1 MSMNFSK
8 VINCAKLYDLY
19 EQVFDYFNL
28 TIYDLES
35 CIDTNLSIEKIKNKL
50 ETFSDNHFKN
60 ALNEFNEEIRRIK
73 NYLPDELSKI
83 EKLSDDL
90 KFNFNTFLDKNFI
103 DFEKVASLKNNF
115 KISIDKI
122 SKVYS

>member
-1 MSMNFSK
+1 MNFSK

-19 EQVFDYFNL
+19 EQIFDYFNL

-60 ALNEFNEEIRRIK
+60 ALNEFNEEIKRIK

>member
-1 MSMNFSK
+1 MSMNFSR

-90 KFNFNTFLDKNFI
+90 KLNFNTFLDKNFI

>member
-1 MSMNFSK
+1 MNFSK

-19 EQVFDYFNL
+19 EQIFDYFNL

-35 CIDTNLSIEKIKNKL
+35 CIDTDLGIEKIKNKL

-83 EKLSDDL
+83 EKLTDDL
-90 KFNFNTFLDKNFI
+90 KFYFNTFLDKNFI
-103 DFEKVASLKNNF
+103 DFEKVASLKSNF

>member
-1 MSMNFSK
+1 MNFSK

-19 EQVFDYFNL
+19 EQIFDYFNL

-83 EKLSDDL
+83 ENLSDDL

-103 DFEKVASLKNNF
+103 DFEKVASLKSNF

>member
-1 MSMNFSK
+1 MNFSK

-19 EQVFDYFNL
+19 EQIFDYFNL

-103 DFEKVASLKNNF
+103 DFEKVASLKSNF

>member
-1 MSMNFSK
+1 MNFTK
-8 VINCAKLYDLY
+8 VINCEKLYDLY
-19 EQVFDYFNL
+19 DQIFDYFNL

-35 CIDTNLSIEKIKNKL
+35 CIDTNLNIEKIKNKL

-60 ALNEFNEEIRRIK
+60 ALNEFNEEIKRIK

-103 DFEKVASLKNNF
+103 DFEKVASLKSNF

>member
-1 MSMNFSK
+1 MNFSK

-19 EQVFDYFNL
+19 EQIFDYFNL

-35 CIDTNLSIEKIKNKL
+35 CIDTNIGIEKIKNKL
-50 ETFSDNHFKN
+50 ETFSDKHFKN
-60 ALNEFNEEIRRIK
+60 ALSEFNEEIRRIK

-90 KFNFNTFLDKNFI
+90 KYDFNTFLEKNFI
-103 DFEKVASLKNNF
+103 DFEKVTSLKNNL

>member
-1 MSMNFSK
+1 MNFSK

-19 EQVFDYFNL
+19 EQIFDYFNL

-73 NYLPDELSKI
+73 NYLPEELSKI

-90 KFNFNTFLDKNFI
+90 KFYFNTFLDKNFI
-103 DFEKVASLKNNF
+103 DYEKVASLKGNF

>member
-1 MSMNFSK
+1 MNFSK

-19 EQVFDYFNL
+19 EQIFDYFNL

-35 CIDTNLSIEKIKNKL
+35 CIDTNLGIEKIKNKL

-90 KFNFNTFLDKNFI
+90 KYDFNTFLDKNFI

>member
-1 MSMNFSK
+1 MNFSK

-19 EQVFDYFNL
+19 EQIFDYFNL

-35 CIDTNLSIEKIKNKL
+35 CIDTNLNIEKIKNKL

-90 KFNFNTFLDKNFI
+90 KFYFNTFLDKNFI

>member
-1 MSMNFSK
+1 MNFSK

-19 EQVFDYFNL
+19 EQIFDYFNL

-35 CIDTNLSIEKIKNKL
+35 CIDTNSGIEKIKNKL

-103 DFEKVASLKNNF
+103 DFEKVASLKSNF

>member
-1 MSMNFSK
+1 MNFSK
-8 VINCAKLYDLY
+8 AINCEKLYDLY
-19 EQVFDYFNL
+19 EQIFDYFNL

-35 CIDTNLSIEKIKNKL
+35 CIDTNLNIEKIKNKL
-50 ETFSDNHFKN
+50 ETFSDKHFKN
-60 ALNEFNEEIRRIK
+60 ALSEFNEEIGRIK

-90 KFNFNTFLDKNFI
+90 KYDFNTFLDKNFI

>member
-1 MSMNFSK
+1 MNFSK

-19 EQVFDYFNL
+19 EQIFDYFNL

-35 CIDTNLSIEKIKNKL
+35 CIDTNLNIEKIKNKL

-60 ALNEFNEEIRRIK
+60 ALKEFNEEIRRIK

-83 EKLSDDL
+83 EKLSNDL
-90 KFNFNTFLDKNFI
+90 KYNFNTFLDKNFI
-103 DFEKVASLKNNF
+103 DFEKVASLKNNL

>member
-1 MSMNFSK
+1 MNFSK

-19 EQVFDYFNL
+19 EQIFDYFNL

-35 CIDTNLSIEKIKNKL
+35 CIDTNLGIEKIKNQL

-90 KFNFNTFLDKNFI
+90 KFYFNTFLDKNFI
-103 DFEKVASLKNNF
+103 DFEKVASLKSNF

>member
-1 MSMNFSK
+1 MNFSK

-19 EQVFDYFNL
+19 EQIFDYFNL

-83 EKLSDDL
+83 ENLSDDL
-90 KFNFNTFLDKNFI
+90 KFYFNTFLDKNFI
-103 DFEKVASLKNNF
+103 DFEKVASLKSNF

>member
-1 MSMNFSK
+1 MNFTK
-8 VINCAKLYDLY
+8 VINCEKLYDLY
-19 EQVFDYFNL
+19 DQIFDYFNL

-35 CIDTNLSIEKIKNKL
+35 CIDTNLNIEKIKNKL

-60 ALNEFNEEIRRIK
+60 ALNEFNEEIKRIK

-103 DFEKVASLKNNF
+103 DFEKVLSLKNNF

>member
-1 MSMNFSK
+1 MNFFK

-19 EQVFDYFNL
+19 EQIFDYFNL

-35 CIDTNLSIEKIKNKL
+35 CIDTNLNIEKIKNKL

-90 KFNFNTFLDKNFI
+90 KFYFNTFLDKNFI
-103 DFEKVASLKNNF
+103 DFEKVASLKSNF

>member
-1 MSMNFSK
+1 MNFSK

-19 EQVFDYFNL
+19 EQIFDYFNL

-73 NYLPDELSKI
+73 NYLPEELSKI

-103 DFEKVASLKNNF
+103 DFEKVASLKSNF

>member
-1 MSMNFSK
+1 MNFSK

-19 EQVFDYFNL
+19 EQIFDYFNL

-50 ETFSDNHFKN
+50 ETFSDNHFKS

-83 EKLSDDL
+83 ENLSDDL
-90 KFNFNTFLDKNFI
+90 KFYFNTFLDKNFI
-103 DFEKVASLKNNF
+103 DFEKVASLKRNF

>member
-1 MSMNFSK
+1 MNFSK

-19 EQVFDYFNL
+19 EQIFDYFNL

-122 SKVYS
+122 SKAYS

>member
-1 MSMNFSK
+1 MNFSK

-19 EQVFDYFNL
+19 EQIFDYFNL

-35 CIDTNLSIEKIKNKL
+35 CIDTNLGIENIKNKL

-90 KFNFNTFLDKNFI
+90 KFYFNTFLDKNFI
-103 DFEKVASLKNNF
+103 DFEKVESLKSNL

>member
-1 MSMNFSK
+1 MNFSK

-19 EQVFDYFNL
+19 EQIFDYFNL

-90 KFNFNTFLDKNFI
+90 KFYFNTFLEKNFI
-103 DFEKVASLKNNF
+103 DFEKVASLKSNF

>member
-1 MSMNFSK
+1 MNFSK

-19 EQVFDYFNL
+19 EQIFDYFNL

-35 CIDTNLSIEKIKNKL
+35 CIDTNLGIEKIKNKL

-83 EKLSDDL
+83 ETLSDDL
-90 KFNFNTFLDKNFI
+90 KFYFNTFLDKNFI
-103 DFEKVASLKNNF
+103 DFEKVESLKSNF